1 MRAAIYAL
9 ARVPDDNPCPL
20 SDHMAWTRSSCIAK
34 QDLPTLDS
42 QYTDLA
48 FLLTRLHDQLFDTTS
63 FNIAVRPPI
72 AAHS

>member
-9 ARVPDDNPCPL
+9 ARVPDDVPCSL

-48 FLLTRLHDQLFDTTS
+48 FLLTRLPDQLFDTTS
-63 FNIAVRPPI
+63 FNVAVRPPI